1 MNKGNLQELFD
12 SLPQY
17 PYRKSVVMKEIEEAI
32 QELIQLANEI
42 DNLTNKK

>member
-1 MNKGNLQELFD
+1 
-12 SLPQY
+12 
-17 PYRKSVVMKEIEEAI
+17 MKEIEEAI